1 MLPSSLIDPFSICSQ
16 CPHPTIE
23 EFVTA
28 HQLVQPQLKEKP
40 WCPTP
45 QSRLGRFLFCFVAEL
60 FSFFIIASNFRAL
73 ARGLYVWTAVTD
85 GLCVLQGMIMTKLMI
100 GRREN
105 AGLVVDHRVYTWG
118 NVRLR
123 TFDFCNQAS
132 LGRLKMFAQMKSS
145 RSSGPSRAT
154 LCKQLG
160 CSCYC
165 HAPKKALISKT
176 ITIIIALFMVAFWWV
191 PLKWAL
197 D

>member
-100 GRREN
+100 EDAKMRDWWSITGFTL
-105 AGLVVDHRVYTWG
+105 GGMCGSVLSIFVTKHLWG
-118 NVRLR
+118 
-123 TFDFCNQAS
+123 
-132 LGRLKMFAQMKSS
+132 G
-145 RSSGPSRAT
+145 
-154 LCKQLG
+154 
-160 CSCYC
+160 
-165 HAPKKALISKT
+165 
-176 ITIIIALFMVAFWWV
+176 
-191 PLKWAL
+191 
-197 D
+197 